1 MHPIESANNFKVPKT
16 EIIQRISNLQKAM
29 QENDINAVFIVQRQ
43 DLYYF
48 SGTAQNAFLY
58 VPAEQTPTLFVRK
71 YMPRAEMETAIAR
84 KIEIS
89 SVKELPGL
97 ITDIYGSIA
106 QVIGFE
112 LDVMPVKEFR
122 FYRQVLG
129 PKKCTD
135 ASSMILNL
143 RMLKSQWEIAQMK
156 KTARISAAVFNYI
169 KTAIRPGI
177 SEIEFS
183 GIYET
188 FARKLGHGAGIR
200 VRDYRSEIYNW
211 HILSGVNGG
220 MAGLLDAPASGLGTS
235 PAFPCG
241 ASGKL
246 LASDEPIMIDM
257 STVVN
262 GYHVD
267 ETRMFAIGSMP
278 KAAEDACRASIDI
291 HNLVLEAAKPGVTVD
306 ELYEISIGRAHQLGY
321 ADQYLGPPGYKV
333 TFIGHGVGVE
343 LVEPPY
349 IAKGRK
355 DRLTPGMTIALEP
368 KMVFENQF
376 SAGIES
382 MFVVTETGA
391 VLLSEVPVDI
401 FIC

>member
-1 MHPIESANNFKVPKT
+1 MRPIESAKKFKVPKA
-16 EIIQRISNLQKAM
+16 EIDQRISNLQKAM
-29 QENDINAVFIVQRQ
+29 QENDMNAVFIVQRQ

-58 VPAEQTPTLFVRK
+58 VPVEQAPTLFVKK
-71 YMPRAEMETAIAR
+71 YMPRAEIETSIVR
-84 KIEIS
+84 KIEID
-89 SVKELPGL
+89 SVKDLPGL
-97 ITDIYGSIA
+97 ITGIYGSMA

-112 LDVMPVKEFR
+112 LDVMPVREFR
-122 FYRQVLG
+122 FYRQILG
-129 PKKCTD
+129 PEKCTD
-135 ASSMILNL
+135 ASFLILNI
-143 RMLKSQWEIAQMK
+143 RMIKSQWEIAQIK
-156 KTARISAAVFNYI
+156 KTARVSATVFDYI
-169 KTAIRPGI
+169 KTAIQPGI

-188 FARKLGHGAGIR
+188 YARKLGHSAGIR
-200 VRDYRSEIYNW
+200 VRDYRTDIYNW
-211 HILSGVNGG
+211 HILSGINGG
-220 MAGLLDAPASGLGTS
+220 MAGLLDSPASGLGTS

-246 LASDEPIMIDM
+246 LAAREPIMIDLG
-257 STVVN
+257 TVIN

-267 ETRMFAIGSMP
+267 ETRMFAIDGMS
-278 KAAEDACRASIDI
+278 KAAEDACRAAIDI
-291 HNLVLEAAKPGVTVD
+291 HDSVLEAVKPGVTVH
-306 ELYEISIGRAHQLGY
+306 ELYEISVERAHQLGY
-321 ADQYLGPPGYKV
+321 ADQYLGPSGYKV
-333 TFIGHGVGVE
+333 SFIGHGVGVE
-343 LVEPPY
+343 VVEPPY

-355 DRLTPGMTIALEP
+355 DRLAPGMTIALEP
-368 KMVFENQF
+368 KMVFENEF